1 MPEAGDRIT
10 VPVSQEAAWDF
21 AADAR
26 NSPRWVFG
34 VREVSGDLRHPLL
47 PGDHLRARLVAGGRM
62 LVSDWEVLSCERPS
76 SLTSKGR
83 AMGASATLRIEFV
96 ARGPESTE
104 VRYHLNYQ
112 LPGGLIGALASKF
125 GLQSLLDAQA
135 KASVRSLRRVLL
147 KVHRA
152 AEATSRLETE
162 ESRSR

>member
-1 MPEAGDRIT
+1 
-10 VPVSQEAAWDF
+10 
-21 AADAR
+21 
-26 NSPRWVFG
+26 
-34 VREVSGDLRHPLL
+34 
-47 PGDHLRARLVAGGRM
+47 
-62 LVSDWEVLSCERPS
+62 
-76 SLTSKGR
+76 
-83 AMGASATLRIEFV
+83 MGASATLRIEFV

-104 VRYHLNYQ
+104 VLYHLNYQ